1 MDDGVV
7 QWEVEGVEGE
17 REGEVSRLQRRSRA
31 RRCCPQGH
39 RVHTPNEVGTGHYC
53 GTEGGLQ
60 LAAFNVTLTLTFH
73 GLSACL

>member
-31 RRCCPQGH
+31 R
-39 RVHTPNEVGTGHYC
+39 
-53 GTEGGLQ
+53 
-60 LAAFNVTLTLTFH
+60 NVVLRDIEFTH
-73 GLSACL
+73 QMK